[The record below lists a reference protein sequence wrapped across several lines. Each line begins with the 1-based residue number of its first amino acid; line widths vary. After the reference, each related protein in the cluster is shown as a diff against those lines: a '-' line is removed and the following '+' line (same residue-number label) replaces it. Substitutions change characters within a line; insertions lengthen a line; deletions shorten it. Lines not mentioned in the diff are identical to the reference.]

1 MRFKILRIRWNDESR
16 PGIPSIS
23 AMRTIVCDL
32 RGVAADCV
40 TVDALARF
48 HLAAK
53 RAGVELRLR
62 HASAELN
69 ELLVLTGLNEVL
81 AVEAGRETEERE
93 ERVGAEEERQLD
105 DLPT

>member
-1 MRFKILRIRWNDESR
+1 
-16 PGIPSIS
+16 
-23 AMRTIVCDL
+23 MRTIVCDL

-62 HASAELN
+62 HASAELS
-69 ELLVLTGLNEVL
+69 ELLVLTGLDGVL
-81 AVEAGRETEERE
+81 RIEPGRETEDGEEPLSRE
-93 ERVGAEEERQLD
+93 KERQLD
-105 DLPT
+105 DPPA